1 MPVEYLCMPTLPGN
15 GPMRDVLAYP
25 SHMLRVEQTR
35 VIVAARYRRVWDDG
49 FGARGWKLEC
59 ALDDPWIIA
68 STRETGDAI
77 PTSVFV
83 HDILDHLLSGFAP
96 SDHRAEA
103 MALVQLG
110 ERTGSDIN
118 PDFEQLAREDL
129 LAGRVNGEPL
139 AHFLGPE
146 LMSMA
151 GSHPRDP
158 RAAIDDLHR
167 HLGERELLRR
177 IVARFRTRGVAGWS
191 HAQRSWARLGLP
203 FTGRARLG
211 LILQQLLVQA
221 DSHAE
226 SASLV
231 QAGARITVTPG
242 ECTLELRTPG
252 TAVRFFSAR

>member
-1 MPVEYLCMPTLPGN
+1 MTTPTGN
-15 GPMRDVLAYP
+15 GPIRDVLAYP
-25 SHMLRVEQTR
+25 PHMLRLEPTR
-35 VIVAARYRRVWDDG
+35 VIVGARYQRVWDDG

-68 STRETGDAI
+68 STRETGGAI

-96 SDHRAEA
+96 SGHRAEA

-110 ERTGSDIN
+110 DRTGSDID

-158 RAAIDDLHR
+158 RAVVDDLR
-167 HLGERELLRR
+167 RCLGTRELVRR
-177 IVARFRTRGVAGWS
+177 IAARFRTVGMVGRP
-191 HAQRSWARLGLP
+191 HARRSWARLCLP
-203 FTGRARLG
+203 YAERTRLG
-211 LILQQLLVQA
+211 LTLQRLLVQA

-231 QAGARITVTPG
+231 QADARIDVTPG
-242 ECTLELRTPG
+242 ECTLELRTPE
-252 TAVRFFSAR
+252 TPVRSFSSR